1 MQISLCID
9 AIFCELFKQYFLF
22 MDIYIYSLIER
33 CKSLCIS
40 EFEIISSPPDRWP
53 ANKVP
58 FEACP
63 NLWLGQK
70 KYFRKK
76 NISYMKGLQ
85 ATKIIKG
92 IQCAKKK
99 SVIKKNYHNIL
110 SLLDLK
116 PLLMHCIVFTSHS
129 EARIVLYLFLCLAF
143 LSEILS
149 KTLLAIAWLKI
160 KWLFVSIWY

>member
-9 AIFCELFKQYFLF
+9 AIIFLNSIFCSWIYT
-22 MDIYIYSLIER
+22 YIYSLIER

-99 SVIKKNYHNIL
+99 SVIKKKL
-110 SLLDLK
+110 S
-116 PLLMHCIVFTSHS
+116 
-129 EARIVLYLFLCLAF
+129 
-143 LSEILS
+143 
-149 KTLLAIAWLKI
+149 
-160 KWLFVSIWY
+160 

>member
-1 MQISLCID
+1 MSFFKTD
-9 AIFCELFKQYFLF
+9 IFCSRIYI
-22 MDIYIYSLIER
+22 IYIYSLIER

-53 ANKVP
+53 ANKVS

-99 SVIKKNYHNIL
+99 SVIKFFYNFL

-116 PLLMHCIVFTSHS
+116 PLLMYCIVCTSHS
-129 EARIVLYLFLCLAF
+129 EARTVLYLFLCLAF

-149 KTLLAIAWLKI
+149 KTLLAIAWLRI
-160 KWLFVSIWY
+160 KWLFVSIWH

>member
-1 MQISLCID
+1 MNPDLLCNGCLWASIEIVQTFFQQGKGTQRHKGDISGMCCWHSNLLWQYIPMVSWCKSHFVLVPS
-9 AIFCELFKQYFLF
+9 IFCELFKQYFLF
-22 MDIYIYSLIER
+22 MDIYIYSLIEW

-53 ANKVP
+53 ANKVS

-99 SVIKKNYHNIL
+99 SVIKKKL
-110 SLLDLK
+110 S
-116 PLLMHCIVFTSHS
+116 
-129 EARIVLYLFLCLAF
+129 
-143 LSEILS
+143 
-149 KTLLAIAWLKI
+149 
-160 KWLFVSIWY
+160 

>member
-1 MQISLCID
+1 MKWIPICFATGASELPLRLCKHFSSKGKGHKDTKETLVACAAGTAICCDNIFQWLVD
-9 AIFCELFKQYFLF
+9 ANLTLYWCNQFFVSFFKTDIFCSRIYI
-22 MDIYIYSLIER
+22 IYIYSLIER

-53 ANKVP
+53 ANKVS

-92 IQCAKKK
+92 I
-99 SVIKKNYHNIL
+99 
-110 SLLDLK
+110 
-116 PLLMHCIVFTSHS
+116 
-129 EARIVLYLFLCLAF
+129 
-143 LSEILS
+143 
-149 KTLLAIAWLKI
+149 
-160 KWLFVSIWY
+160 